1 MEHRLKSAA
10 IMTLQERYFG
20 FLQKCQTKTHHVVVL
35 HLIKALF
42 LLAMLLLVPLVC
54 QVSLGITI

>member
-1 MEHRLKSAA
+1 MEHRLEKSVA
-10 IMTLQERYFG
+10 IMTLRERYFG

-42 LLAMLLLVPLVC
+42 LLSVFQLFGA
-54 QVSLGITI
+54 VSLDI